1 MTIAT
6 YDGTALGLKLRAMLG
21 PDDDGWHAIAPLRGI
36 RDPAALD
43 GAVTSLHDPSIRVLD
58 LRAEAATLLAAYRR
72 QALMSCGAGLLLIM
86 GTLAVGLKSVARAVR
101 VVVPVML
108 AVFVTGCALV
118 ALRQPLGIV
127 HVVALLLI
135 VGIGVNYAMFVLRA
149 NDLPDERWRT
159 ARTLLVV
166 SSTTLC
172 AFAGLSLSSIPVLHA
187 IGATVCVGILASLA
201 FSILLL
207 APSDAPR
214 RSGE

>member
-1 MTIAT
+1 
-6 YDGTALGLKLRAMLG
+6 MLA

-36 RDPAALD
+36 RDAAAID
-43 GAVTSLHDPSIRVLD
+43 GAVASLDDPSIRVLD
-58 LRAEAATLLAAYRR
+58 LRTEAATLLAAYRR
-72 QALMSCGAGLLLIM
+72 QALASCAAGLLLIIA
-86 GTLAVGLKSVARAVR
+86 TLAVGLKSITRAVR

-108 AVFVTGCALV
+108 AVFTSGCVLV

-159 ARTLLVV
+159 VRTLLVV

-187 IGATVCVGILASLA
+187 IGATVCIGIVASLA
-201 FSILLL
+201 FSVLLL
-207 APSDAPR
+207 APAAALPR
-214 RSGE
+214 SAG